1 LSEPVRVL
9 IADADAASRAG
20 VTLSISDHGFEV
32 CCQADTASDAVERA
46 RAERPDLCLVAM
58 DLPGGAIEAAHAIRG
73 AVPDAV
79 LLMLGDDMAGED
91 LFPALGAGARGYLA
105 RDMDPDRLPATLKG
119 VLRGEAALP
128 RAAVGRLIDELL
140 ALEHGRHAREL
151 ARLGVNLTQRERQVL
166 ELLDRGLDTGEIAD
180 TLSISAVTVRRHTS
194 EIIRKLGVPDRKAAL
209 RAIREP
215 PA

>member
-1 LSEPVRVL
+1 MSPAVTVL

-20 VTLSISDHGFEV
+20 VTLSISEHGFEV
-32 CCQADTASDAVERA
+32 CGQADSAHEAVERA
-46 RAERPDLCLVAM
+46 RAERPDLCLLAM
-58 DLPGGAIEAAHAIRG
+58 DLPGGAIEAALAIRS
-73 AVPDAV
+73 AIPDAI
-79 LLMLGDDMAGED
+79 LLMLGDDAGGEN
-91 LFPALGAGARGYLA
+91 LFEALGAGARGYVSK
-105 RDMDPDRLPATLKG
+105 DMDPERLPATLRG

-128 RAAVGRLIDELL
+128 RSAVGRLIDELM

-151 ARLGVNLTQRERQVL
+151 ARLGVDLTQRERQVL

-180 TLSISAVTVRRHTS
+180 TLSISAVTVRRHSS
-194 EIIRKLGVPDRKAAL
+194 EIIRKLGVADRDAAL